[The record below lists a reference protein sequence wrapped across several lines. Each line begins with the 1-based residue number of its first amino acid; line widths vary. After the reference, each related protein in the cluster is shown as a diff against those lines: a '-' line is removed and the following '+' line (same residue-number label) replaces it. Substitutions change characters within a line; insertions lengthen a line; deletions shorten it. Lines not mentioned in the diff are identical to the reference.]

1 MTIQVAIQHKIEYT
15 YDRLIGL
22 GPHIVRLRPAP
33 HCRTPILS
41 YSLKIKPDKHFI
53 NWQQDPFGNW
63 QARLIF
69 LERTT
74 KLSFEVGVVAEMITI
89 NPFDFF
95 LDNSAKTYPFIYP
108 ELLRFE
114 LLPYL
119 DARENGP
126 LLMQWLSKVDRTS
139 RSTIDFLVDLNR
151 QLQQDLGYVI
161 RLEPGIQTCEETLNL
176 TTGSCRDSA
185 YLLVQILRHL
195 GLAARFVS
203 GYLVQLTADQKALDG
218 PSGTEQ
224 DFTDLHAWAEVYV
237 PGGGWI
243 GLDPTSGLFA
253 GEGHIPLACTP
264 DPASAASITG
274 AVEKCETQFTFSN
287 QVFRFKETPRVT
299 KPYTDEQWM
308 EVLQLGE
315 AVDKQLQE
323 SDVRLTMG
331 GEPTFVS
338 IDNMEGA
345 EWNTQAL
352 GPHKRRLAENL
363 MQRLRQRFADGGLLH
378 LGQGKWYPGEPLPRW
393 ALNCFWRQDKV
404 PVWRDP
410 QWFASERSPQNHG
423 IAEAQQ
429 FMQQL
434 TQRLDVDSDY
444 VQPAYEDVM
453 YYMWRE
459 GCLPS
464 NVNLLDTKLKDP
476 LERKRMRRLFQQ
488 GLDQIVGFALP
499 LKWEKGWQSGHW
511 DLRDGV
517 LFLVPGDSPMGL
529 RLPLDSLPW
538 DEDSKQDV
546 EAEADPFAPLE
557 PLPNPWATV
566 AQRYASYAAEPQ
578 PLQSLQSQQISK
590 SIEIE
595 TEAPTPPTIH
605 TALCVEPRDG
615 RLHVFLPPLTKLSAF
630 LNLIACVEK
639 TAAELQ
645 MPVVIEGYEPPK
657 DTRLLKLA
665 VTPDP
670 GVIEVNVQPAH
681 SWAEMVE
688 ITQTLYAEARLSR
701 LGTEKFM
708 LDGRHTGTGGGN
720 HVTLGGPTP
729 ADSPLLRRPDLLR
742 SLLSYW
748 QRHPG
753 LSYLFSGLFIGPTS
767 QAPRVDEARNENLY
781 ELEIAFAQI
790 PNGEVL
796 SPWLIDRILRNLL
809 ADSTGNTHRTEFC
822 IDKLYSPDTASGR
835 QGIVEFRAFEMPP
848 HERMSLVQML
858 LLRTLV
864 TYFWHTPYTGKLIR
878 WGTELHD
885 RFMLP
890 HYVWQDVSDVIY
902 ELNQAGFNFAL
913 EWLAPFFEFRFP
925 RYGSMLS
932 STGVELELRAAIEPW
947 NVLAEEVT
955 SQGTARF
962 VDSAVERLQVRVNGI
977 TEGRHQITC
986 NGRRIPLRPTGRKG
1000 EWVAGVRFKAWQPS
1014 SGLHPNILAHNPL
1027 VFDLLD
1033 TWNRLSLG
1041 ACTYYV
1047 AHPGGRGYDIFP
1059 INANEAEGRRVSRF
1073 RLMGHTT
1080 GTYIPPVEEPT
1091 WDYPYTLDLRY
1102 CSIH

>member
-1 MTIQVAIQHKIEYT
+1 MTIQVAIQHKIEYK
-15 YDRLIGL
+15 YERLVGL

-95 LDNSAKTYPFIYP
+95 LDDSAKTYPFVYP

-119 DARENGP
+119 DAREAGP
-126 LLMQWLSKVDRTS
+126 LLTQWLTKVDRTS

-161 RLEPGIQTCEETLNL
+161 RLEPGIQTCEETLSL

-203 GYLVQLTADQKALDG
+203 GYLVQLTADQKSLDG

-224 DFTDLHAWAEVYV
+224 DFTDLHAWTEVYV

-264 DPASAASITG
+264 DPESAAAITG
-274 AVEKCETQFTFSN
+274 AMEKCETQFAFSN
-287 QVFRFKETPRVT
+287 QVSRFKETPRVT
-299 KPYTDEQWM
+299 KPYTDEQWQA
-308 EVLQLGE
+308 VLQLGA
-315 AVDKQLQE
+315 AVDEKLQKA
-323 SDVRLTMG
+323 DVRLTMG

-338 IDNMEGA
+338 IDNMDGA

-363 MQRLRQRFADGGLLH
+363 VQRLWQRFATGGLLH
-378 LGQGKWYPGEPLPRW
+378 FGQGKWYPGEPLPRW
-393 ALNCFWRQDKV
+393 ALNCFWRQDGI

-410 QWFASERSPQNHG
+410 QLLATGTLPRQYTVTDAER
-423 IAEAQQ
+423 
-429 FMQQL
+429 FMRSL
-434 TQRLDVDSDY
+434 TERLYVDFEHA
-444 VQPAYEDVM
+444 QPAYEDAL
-453 YYMWRE
+453 YYIWRE
-459 GCLPS
+459 GRLPA
-464 NVNLLDTKLKDP
+464 NVNPLDSKLKNP
-476 LERKRMRRLFQQ
+476 LERERLRRLFQQ
-488 GLDQIVGFALP
+488 GLDQIIGFALP
-499 LKWEKGWQSGHW
+499 LKWEQGWHSGRW
-511 DLRDGV
+511 DLKDDTI
-517 LFLVPGDSPMGL
+517 FLVPGDSPMGL

-538 DEDSKQDV
+538 DEDDEDKV
-546 EAEADPFAPLE
+546 EAEIDPFAPLE
-557 PLPNPWATV
+557 PLPNPWTTV
-566 AQRYASYAAEPQ
+566 AQRYASHTA
-578 PLQSLQSQQISK
+578 
-590 SIEIE
+590 E
-595 TEAPTPPTIH
+595 TEATQPATIH

-615 RLHVFLPPLTKLSAF
+615 KLYIFLPPLAKLAAF
-630 LNLIACVEK
+630 LNLIAAIEA
-639 TAAELQ
+639 TAAELKI
-645 MPVVIEGYEPPK
+645 PVIIEGYEPPK
-657 DTRLLKLA
+657 DARLLKLA

-670 GVIEVNVQPAH
+670 GVIEVNVQPAK

-767 QAPRVDEARNENLY
+767 QAPRIDEARDENLY

-809 ADSTGNTHRTEFC
+809 ADSSGNTHRTEFC

-864 TYFWHTPYTGKLIR
+864 AFFWHTPYTGKLVR

-885 RFMLP
+885 KFMLP
-890 HYVWQDVSDVIY
+890 HFVWQDLSDVVY
-902 ELNQAGFNFAL
+902 ELNQAGFDFAL

-932 STGVELELRAAIEPW
+932 STGVELELRVAIEPW
-947 NVLAEEVT
+947 QVLAEEVT
-955 SQGTARF
+955 SQGTSRF
-962 VDSAVERLQVRVNGI
+962 VDSAVERLQVRVSGM
-977 TEGRHQITC
+977 TAGRHEITC
-986 NGRRIPLRPTGRKG
+986 NGRRVPLRPTGRKN

-1014 SGLHPNILAHNPL
+1014 SGLHPTIPAHNPL

-1033 TWNRLSLG
+1033 TWNRQSLG

-1080 GTYIPPVEEPT
+1080 GPYTPPNEEPT
-1091 WDYPYTLDLRY
+1091 GDYPYTLDLRY
-1102 CSIH
+1102 CVLL